1 MSAAPRTVAPA
12 AFSFVQL
19 LVRTSSNKNQ
29 LEKKLKLD
37 KDLTLT

>member
-1 MSAAPRTVAPA
+1 MNAAPAALASA

-29 LEKKLKLD
+29 LEKN
-37 KDLTLT
+37 